1 MKCVVYVCQGNT
13 NLWHNAKL
21 KLSKL
26 TLSFSYH
33 EPNFIRC
40 FLAVFL
46 GAPVIPGNN
55 VKTTSDGRSMVFFAC
70 KEVTQEIFLNGCRE
84 VIEMDYLLQHFPH
97 LEVTKLLKC
106 FAQEMKAKYC

>member
-1 MKCVVYVCQGNT
+1 
-13 NLWHNAKL
+13 
-21 KLSKL
+21 
-26 TLSFSYH
+26 
-33 EPNFIRC
+33 
-40 FLAVFL
+40 
-46 GAPVIPGNN
+46 
-55 VKTTSDGRSMVFFAC
+55 MVFFAC